1 MKKHINTAEIMSEL
15 EGSVFFPSKPQAPIQ
30 QEQPP
35 EKEKARKTAKPQAV
49 KTASPQTALPA
60 SPQVHIPAKPLA
72 GKPVNP
78 LDRKPV
84 SEQVEKYTTR
94 LVPSMVRRIKIYAA
108 QQDMND
114 YDVVAKA
121 LLEYFEKNS

>member
-15 EGSVFFPSKPQAPIQ
+15 EGSVFFPSKPQVPMQ

-35 EKEKARKTAKPQAV
+35 VKEKARKTANPQDG
-49 KTASPQTALPA
+49 KTESPQTVLPA
-60 SPQVHIPAKPLA
+60 NPQTLLPAKPLVV
-72 GKPVNP
+72 KPANP
-78 LDRKPV
+78 LDRKHT

-94 LVPSMVRRIKIYAA
+94 LAPSMVKRIKIHAA

-121 LLEYFEKNS
+121 LLEYFERNS

>member
-15 EGSVFFPSKPQAPIQ
+15 EGSVFFPSKPQATIQ